1 MIVVMDT
8 ILNIEIMHII
18 QLLIAIFIAICLLQ
32 SGADKIIDFQGNKEY
47 FSEHFANSPLH
58 KFDSLLLVSLTI
70 LELSGGLLAII
81 GIMQFILSGTT
92 DILRYAFVL
101 QACVFICLFTGQR
114 LAKDYTGAAILVNY
128 FLLTILALLT
138 YVIG

>member
-47 FSEHFANSPLH
+47 FSEHFVNSPLH

>member
-47 FSEHFANSPLH
+47 FSEHFVNSPLH
-58 KFDSLLLVSLTI
+58 KFDSLLLVSSTI